1 MSEDF
6 AESEM
11 REKLRGALVEHDF
24 TRELPDG
31 LLDELV
37 RCTIGVVNW
46 QPDQVIFREG
56 QKADRFYLI
65 LRGDVALEI
74 HSPGRQ
80 PRIIQTVNGGEV
92 LGWSWIFA
100 PFRWTFDARALTPT
114 EAIELDGEMLRGDTG
129 PEIDIEYRF
138 MLMAKFA
145 KLIVDRLQATR
156 LQLMDMYANRT

>member
-1 MSEDF
+1 VSENHP
-6 AESEM
+6 ESEL
-11 REKLRGALVEHDF
+11 REKWKGALVEHHF
-24 TRELPDG
+24 TRGLPDG
-31 LLDELV
+31 LLEELV

-46 QPDQVIFREG
+46 HPEQVIFREG

-74 HSPGRQ
+74 HSPGRE
-80 PRIIQTVNGGEV
+80 PRIIQTVNGDEV

-129 PEIDIEYRF
+129 PEIDVEYRYL
-138 MLMAKFA
+138 LMARFA
-145 KLIVDRLQATR
+145 KLIVERLQATR
-156 LQLMDMYANRT
+156 LQLMDVYANRD